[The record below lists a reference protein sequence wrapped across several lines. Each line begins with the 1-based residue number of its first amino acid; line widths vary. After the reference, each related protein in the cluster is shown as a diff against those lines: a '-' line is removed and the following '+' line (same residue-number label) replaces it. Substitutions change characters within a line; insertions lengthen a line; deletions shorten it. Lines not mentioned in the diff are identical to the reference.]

1 MNPESND
8 RPLPRYDV
16 RDDEKTRPCVVLYDW
31 DDDDATAHIDATVSP
46 RPPRAFVR
54 DIDDTDDIDVD
65 MFRPRWHGIGRG
77 PGTMALAVV
86 LGISVTIV
94 AIAILGAPDAGDAE
108 VETVDVGFTSAA
120 LK

>member
-1 MNPESND
+1 MNPERND
-8 RPLPRYDV
+8 GQLPRYDI

-31 DDDDATAHIDATVSP
+31 NDDDATAHLEAAATP
-46 RPPRAFVR
+46 RPPRAYVE
-54 DIDDTDDIDVD
+54 DVDDTDDIDVD
-65 MFRPRWHGIGRG
+65 MFRPRWHGIGRR

-94 AIAILGAPDAGDAE
+94 TIAVLGAQGANETQAE
-108 VETVDVGFTSAA
+108 SVDVGFTAAA